1 MYELFEW
8 VDNLDWF
15 SSLLLGGMLMLIC
28 GAFAWGLVWLGG
40 RNDT

>member
-15 SSLLLGGMLMLIC
+15 SSLLGGAILMVGTYLL
-28 GAFAWGLVWLGG
+28 ASWALRKWG
-40 RNDT
+40 